1 MPKHEFGLMN
11 NPPVESKRYDKYNP
25 EEYDNLISVYDNY
38 IMRIADELN
47 EIHMYWHTL
56 KNSQKRLAY
65 CGITLIPPEAAAEML
80 LITEKYP
87 ELQQLTRLLEIA
99 RDENKY
105 IIHFGI

>member
-11 NPPVESKRYDKYNP
+11 HPPVESKRYDTYNP
-25 EEYDNLISVYDNY
+25 EKYDNLISVGDNY
-38 IMRIADELN
+38 IMGIDNELN

-56 KNSQKRLAY
+56 KKPQKGLAY
-65 CGITLIPPEAAAEML
+65 CGITLIPPEASAEML

-87 ELQQLTRLLEIA
+87 ELQQITHLLKKA
-99 RDENKY
+99 REENKF

>member
-25 EEYDNLISVYDNY
+25 EEYDNLISVDDNY

-56 KNSQKRLAY
+56 KNSQKEI
-65 CGITLIPPEAAAEML
+65 GILWHYANT
-80 LITEKYP
+80 
-87 ELQQLTRLLEIA
+87 TRSCCRNVINNRKISGVTTTYTPIRKSKGRE
-99 RDENKY
+99 
-105 IIHFGI
+105 